1 MIPTGEPAGEPAAA
15 GAGRRF
21 AGPENLAGIVRAA
34 FGPGRRLAAV
44 DRLRGGSKK
53 GVYRLTFD
61 DGATVIG
68 YLWNEAENYW
78 PAAQREAG
86 ESHADPFSDASGAD
100 LFEASHAYLD
110 GLGVRV
116 PQVYLLDR
124 SRAAYPADVAL
135 VEDVPGESLETQ
147 LERGLPGAD
156 QALARL
162 GTAVSLMHQQRG
174 PRFGKLAYVAGSAV
188 GQDGSAQDAA
198 AADASAACQDGADRD
213 GTAQDAARAYRTCEQ
228 VVLDRALAD
237 LDTAAAR
244 VERLAAA
251 RGQLADVTRALAAA
265 VPARAQYGLIHG
277 ELGPDH
283 VLIDEQGHPVI
294 IDIEGVMFF
303 DVEWEHAF
311 LELRFGEHYR
321 WLRASDLDDRRLRFY
336 RLALCLSLIA
346 GPLRLLDGDYPDRE
360 PMLEIVEYNI
370 ARALAVL

>member
-1 MIPTGEPAGEPAAA
+1 MTPLPEPAGEPVTAD
-15 GAGRRF
+15 AGRIF
-21 AGPENLAGIVRAA
+21 ARPESLAGVVRAA
-34 FGPGRRLAAV
+34 FGPGPRLAAV

-68 YLWNEAENYW
+68 YLWNAAENYW
-78 PAAQREAG
+78 PAGRRETG

-124 SRAAYPADVAL
+124 SRAAYPADIAL

-147 LERGLPGAD
+147 LERGLPSAD
-156 QALARL
+156 QALAQL
-162 GTAVSLMHQQRG
+162 GAAVSVLHQQRG
-174 PRFGKLAYVAGSAV
+174 PRFGKLAYVLRGAAD
-188 GQDGSAQDAA
+188 QDGSAQDAA
-198 AADASAACQDGADRD
+198 SSQRS
-213 GTAQDAARAYRTCEQ
+213 CEQ

-251 RGQLADVTRALAAA
+251 RGPLADVTRGLAAA

-283 VLIDEQGHPVI
+283 VLIDNRGHPVI

-303 DVEWEHAF
+303 DIEWEHAF

-321 WLRASDLDDRRLRFY
+321 WLRASDLDEQRMRFY
-336 RLALCLSLIA
+336 RLALYLSLIA

-360 PMLEIVEYNI
+360 PMLEIVEANI
-370 ARALAVL
+370 TRALALL